1 MAIKGSERNWQA
13 FSHFVARRL
22 IAPVVRC
29 FRSVQYL
36 HLDWVKTCALWLI
49 WIRSLHARLLRVTR
63 PQALLCN
70 QEQVAAPRVRA
81 KVRHSL
87 VLQDAAIWQRSR

>member
-1 MAIKGSERNWQA
+1 MAMKGSERNWHA

-22 IAPVVRC
+22 IAPVVRY

-36 HLDWVKTCALWLI
+36 HLDWVKTCGLRPI
-49 WIRSLHARLLRVTR
+49 WIRSLCARLLRVTR
-63 PQALLCN
+63 PQALLRH
-70 QEQVAAPRVRA
+70 QEQAAAPRVRA